1 MPQLQLGIWASIG
14 LLSKRSIGKLTPCN
28 KSHSKR
34 GFVSQFTSISDY
46 RSIQS
51 ITEIERYEINDSTQK
66 IREKLYKIDT
76 QQWGYCCVL
85 HVPEMY
91 YCISLKRVTQCFQEL
106 NLDQAF
112 KYQCYATWPKSKG
125 HHVSLLA
132 LVHEETWRSYLS
144 IPMFIFIKLVLY
156 IQTLNESS
164 HCTLVLL
171 KGNYI

>member
-1 MPQLQLGIWASIG
+1 MDQYR
-14 LLSKRSIGKLTPCN
+14 LLSKQSIGKLTPGK
-28 KSHSKR
+28 KSHSRR
-34 GFVSQFTSISDY
+34 GFVSQFPNISDY

-66 IREKLYKIDT
+66 IRETLNKIDT

-85 HVPEMY
+85 HVPEMH

-112 KYQCYATWPKSKG
+112 KYQCDTTWPKTKG

-132 LVHEETWRSYLS
+132 LVHNKVTWRSYLP
-144 IPMFIFIKLVLY
+144 IPMFNFIELVLY